1 MDKIKVF
8 ENLLNKFETEE
19 IKSYCTDMIKEI
31 PDYIFTIP
39 SSTSFKYHNKTQ
51 CQPHG
56 QIFHILMFA
65 EVMNYILGLEYVKEK
80 THERQR
86 DCLRCTPIFHDAIKC
101 GLNGSRYTVH
111 EHPLL
116 AGEWVRNTNVEHD
129 IDTETKAYIAR
140 LCESHSG
147 EWTSTKRSK
156 TVLPKPEN
164 DEQFFVHMCD
174 YLASRSNLD
183 MIYSDEVISTLG
195 GVDIPKEELSDL
207 DKFIRAPY
215 GNGLSPELNK
225 EVKQKQ
231 LTNIKETINQKENLE
246 QPEIQKIKDFD
257 NNKSEVETGE
267 KIAQVSDEEILQAIK
282 TLKNAGLNLTVQSE
296 NQQNQYSQVAQMMQ
310 YQDPKMAELSML
322 LGNNNNNNSG
332 NMMNMLPMLMSQA
345 QKGQNIDP
353 RVMQAMMMNSMM
365 SDFSFNNDNNRY

>member
-1 MDKIKVF
+1 MDKVKVF
-8 ENLLNKFETEE
+8 EGLLNKFETDE
-19 IKSYCTDMIKEI
+19 IRNYCTDMIKEI

-65 EVMNYILGLEYVKEK
+65 EVMNYVFGLEYVKEK
-80 THERQR
+80 TNERQR

-111 EHPLL
+111 EHPML
-116 AGEWVRNTNVEHD
+116 AGEWVRNTSVEHD
-129 IDTETKAYIAR
+129 VDADTKAYIAR

-183 MIYSDEVISTLG
+183 MTYSDDVVSALC
-195 GVDIPKEELSDL
+195 GVDIPKEELPDIDSYVITFGKYL
-207 DKFIRAPY
+207 GKTLP
-215 GNGLSPELNK
+215 
-225 EVKQKQ
+225 Q
-231 LTNIKETINQKENLE
+231 IKEIDPGYISWAKENMSREPVRSLL
-246 QPEIQKIKDFD
+246 
-257 NNKSEVETGE
+257 
-267 KIAQVSDEEILQAIK
+267 AQL
-282 TLKNAGLNLTVQSE
+282 
-296 NQQNQYSQVAQMMQ
+296 
-310 YQDPKMAELSML
+310 
-322 LGNNNNNNSG
+322 
-332 NMMNMLPMLMSQA
+332 
-345 QKGQNIDP
+345 
-353 RVMQAMMMNSMM
+353 
-365 SDFSFNNDNNRY
+365 